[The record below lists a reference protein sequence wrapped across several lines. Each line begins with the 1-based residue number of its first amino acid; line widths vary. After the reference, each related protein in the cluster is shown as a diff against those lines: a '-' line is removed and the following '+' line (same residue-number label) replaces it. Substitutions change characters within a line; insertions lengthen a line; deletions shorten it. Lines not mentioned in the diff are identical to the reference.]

1 MELIFDSYSELLKN
15 WMENFFPAH
24 IYLRIQC
31 GRRWLFFT
39 SKEKNDAKRDFI
51 FHIYFAP
58 MDTVCSRATQTSE
71 EAGGKMTCCSLAG
84 EGDAKQG

>member
-39 SKEKNDAKRDFI
+39 SEEKKMMQSGTLFFTFILLPWILSAVTQPKPAGPEVKR
-51 FHIYFAP
+51 H
-58 MDTVCSRATQTSE
+58 VVV
-71 EAGGKMTCCSLAG
+71 
-84 EGDAKQG
+84 

>member
-39 SKEKNDAKRDFI
+39 SEEKK
-51 FHIYFAP
+51 
-58 MDTVCSRATQTSE
+58 
-71 EAGGKMTCCSLAG
+71 
-84 EGDAKQG
+84 